1 MTFFFL
7 LSNFPTSAHNCIFVC
22 FYFAPLL
29 SLSMFLS
36 IMCTRALTGS
46 SETDHLGSVFPYYPT
61 EWRAVKASHTGRGHD
76 VIQQDYYA
84 GHWIITL
91 LYEGGQVMQP
101 KWPGSTFIGGAGVVM
116 VVEVVEGGG
125 IFENLCNFI

>member
-1 MTFFFL
+1 MIFFCVCEQ
-7 LSNFPTSAHNCIFVC
+7 LSNLWSYNCISVC
-22 FYFAPLL
+22 FYFMPLL
-29 SLSMFLS
+29 SLSMFAS
-36 IMCTRALTGS
+36 IMCMLALPGS
-46 SETDHLGSVFPYYPT
+46 SETDHLGSVFPYYPA

-91 LYEGGQVMQP
+91 LYESRQVMQP
-101 KWPGSTFIGGAGVVM
+101 KWPGSTFTGEAGVV
-116 VVEVVEGGG
+116 VVLE